1 MTASLGCIG
10 PRASSPPLRGSL
22 IEEAVMNDTS
32 KLTKADLQQ
41 FTGTDHYY
49 RHAINPH
56 VLFTDGAKYLADK
69 AGAYWLLNEIAL
81 IQRYNRQVAVEE
93 FQVWTLSVDAND
105 TASLKCDDGN
115 GNVVFSK
122 DIGFTDFPLDEVK
135 LWFANDVIYLP
146 SEH

>member
-1 MTASLGCIG
+1 
-10 PRASSPPLRGSL
+10 
-22 IEEAVMNDTS
+22 MNDTS

-49 RHAINPH
+49 RHSINRH
-56 VLFTDGAKYLADK
+56 VLFTDGVKHLADK
-69 AGAYWLLNEIAL
+69 AGAYWLLDEIAL
-81 IQRYNRQVAVEE
+81 IQRYNRRV
-93 FQVWTLSVDAND
+93 
-105 TASLKCDDGN
+105 GN

-122 DIGFTDFPLDEVK
+122 NIEFTDFPLDEVK